1 MKSNKSAKA
10 AKTIAWDSVRRRL
23 AATEEA
29 LAREFAP
36 EPAERAAILRRR
48 AVEQAREAAPE
59 PVPGE
64 LLELLEFVLAGE
76 RYALEFA
83 YVREVCPLKE
93 LAPLPCVPPFVL
105 GITNLRGQIVSVL
118 DFKCFFDLPRK
129 GLSDLNKVIVLADGG
144 MEFGLLADVVIGLRT
159 LPRSTLQPP
168 LPTLSGIRA
177 DYLKGVTAERLIVLE
192 AVRLIHDEGL
202 VVKQDADSRKG

>member
-1 MKSNKSAKA
+1 MTGHKTKSGKA
-10 AKTIAWDSVRRRL
+10 AKTLDWESVHRRL

-36 EPAERAAILRRR
+36 ESAERAAILRRR
-48 AVEQAREAAPE
+48 AAEQARVPAADAA
-59 PVPGE
+59 PGE

-76 RYALEFA
+76 HYALEFS

-93 LAPLPCVPPFVL
+93 LTPLPCVPSFVL

-118 DFKCFFDLPRK
+118 DFKRFFDLPRV

-144 MEFGLLADVVIGLRT
+144 MEFGLLADAIVGLRQ
-159 LPRSTLQPP
+159 LPRSMLQPP

-177 DYLKGVTAERLIVLE
+177 DYLKGVTVERLIVLE
-192 AVRLIHDEGL
+192 AARLIHDDGL
-202 VVKQDADSRKG
+202 LVDQEVGA

>member
-1 MKSNKSAKA
+1 MTGHKTKSGKA
-10 AKTIAWDSVRRRL
+10 AKTLDWESVHRRL

-48 AVEQAREAAPE
+48 AAEQARIPAAD
-59 PVPGE
+59 VAPGE

-76 RYALEFA
+76 HYALEFS

-93 LAPLPCVPPFVL
+93 LTPLPCVPPFVL

-118 DFKCFFDLPRK
+118 DFKRFFDLPRV

-144 MEFGLLADVVIGLRT
+144 MEFGLLADAIVGLRQ
-159 LPRSTLQPP
+159 LPRSMLQPP

-177 DYLKGVTAERLIVLE
+177 DYLKGVTVERLIVLE
-192 AVRLIHDEGL
+192 AARLIHDDGL
-202 VVKQDADSRKG
+202 LVDQEVGA